1 MSRAGIAFVAGA
13 LGLLASGAFTL
24 PAQAQATDGAKLFAQ
39 HCAAC
44 HQVAAD
50 APQGMGPNLRGVVG
64 RQAGQVKGFAYS
76 AEFKKALAKKKLD
89 GRAARQVA
97 GRATERGSWHVH
109 DVQASGPGDPLCDH
123 RVSVYS
129 QVRRYRSALCER
141 LRRAQRATFRGG

>member
-76 AEFKKALAKKKLD
+76 AEFKKALAKKSWTAELLD
-89 GRAARQVA
+89 KWLEEPQNVA
-97 GRATERGSWHVH
+97 PGTYMMYK
-109 DVQASGPGDPLCDH
+109 QADPAI
-123 RVSVYS
+123 
-129 QVRRYRSALCER
+129 RSAIIEYLS
-141 LRRAQRATFRGG
+141 TVK

>member
-76 AEFKKALAKKKLD
+76 AEFKKALAKKK
-89 GRAARQVA
+89 A
-97 GRATERGSWHVH
+97 GRPSCST
-109 DVQASGPGDPLCDH
+109 SGWKSH
-123 RVSVYS
+123 RTWLLA
-129 QVRRYRSALCER
+129 R
-141 LRRAQRATFRGG
+141 T

>member
-1 MSRAGIAFVAGA
+1 MSRAGMAFVAGA

-76 AEFKKALAKKKLD
+76 AEFKKALAKKSWTAELLD
-89 GRAARQVA
+89 KWLEAPQNVA
-97 GRATERGSWHVH
+97 PGTYMMYK
-109 DVQASGPGDPLCDH
+109 QADPAI
-123 RVSVYS
+123 
-129 QVRRYRSALCER
+129 RSAIIEYLST
-141 LRRAQRATFRGG
+141 AK